1 MKIFL
6 QKNEFL
12 EKIEFSSHFTSSK
25 LSSST
30 SLQGIC
36 LIGEEKKINFY
47 STDLNYYYHSTLV
60 NENNNKFKI
69 IIEPKKIIEFLSL
82 LPEAKIELEIKEKAI
97 VITQGKI
104 KGQFPLFFD
113 QDFPL
118 PPKNKEE
125 RQKIKTS
132 FFKESLPFLLF
143 AVSNDETRPV
153 LTGINFVTDE
163 ENLQLVATD
172 GFRLSLLTVKKELPF
187 SSMIIPAGFLLNAQR
202 FIDKEKEIE
211 FSYLKE
217 EKLLAFFIGDN
228 DIYVRMI
235 EGEYPPF
242 EKVIPTEKKTSVI
255 IDADEFLRSV
265 KLVSVFSKE
274 FSNIIIMEVEKDSVK
289 FIPKVGQGEEDVVY
303 QEAKIEGEVQKIA
316 FNYKYLIDFLN
327 GASKKKVIIELLR
340 SDAPVVFRIEG
351 VNNFFHIIMPV
362 RIQE

>member
-1 MKIFL
+1 MKIL
-6 QKNEFL
+6 LSKNEFL
-12 EKIEFSSHFTSSK
+12 EKIETSSRFTSSK

-30 SLQGIC
+30 SLQGVCI
-36 LIGEEKKINFY
+36 IGEEKKIHFY
-47 STDLNYYYHSTLV
+47 STDLNYFFHTTIK
-60 NENNNKFKI
+60 NEEDIKFKI

-82 LPEAKIELEIKEKAI
+82 LPELKIEIEIREKAI

-104 KGQFPLFFD
+104 KGQFPLFSD
-113 QDFPL
+113 KDFPF

-125 RQKIKTS
+125 KQKIKTS
-132 FFKESLPFLLF
+132 FFKENLPLLF
-143 AVSNDETRPV
+143 FSVSSDETRPV

-172 GFRLSLLTVKKELPF
+172 GFRLSLLTLKKGLPF
-187 SSMIIPAGFLLNAQR
+187 SSMIIPSGFLINAQR
-202 FIDKEKEIE
+202 IISKETEIE

-217 EKLLAFFIGDN
+217 EKLLAFFIGES
-228 DIYVRMI
+228 DIYARMI

-242 EKVIPTEKKTSVI
+242 EKVIPIEKKTTVT
-255 IDADEFLRSV
+255 IDSEEFLRSV

-303 QEAKIEGEVQKIA
+303 QEARIEGEAQKIA

-327 GASKKKVIIELLR
+327 SAPKKKIIIELLR
-340 SDAPVVFRIEG
+340 SDAPAVFKIEG

>member
-1 MKIFL
+1 MKIQL

-12 EKIEFSSHFTSSK
+12 EKIELSSRFTSSK

-30 SLQGIC
+30 SLQGVC
-36 LIGEEKKINFY
+36 LIGEEKNIHFY
-47 STDLNYYYHSTLV
+47 STDLNYYYHSILK

-82 LPEAKIELEIKEKAI
+82 LPEVKIEIEIKEKAI

-104 KGQFPLFFD
+104 KGQFPLFSD
-113 QDFPL
+113 ADFPF
-118 PPKNKEE
+118 PPKNTEE

-132 FFKESLPFLLF
+132 FFKENLPFLFF
-143 AVSNDETRPV
+143 AASTDETRPV
-153 LTGINFVTDE
+153 LTGVNFVTNNED
-163 ENLQLVATD
+163 LQLVATD
-172 GFRLSLLTVKKELPF
+172 GFRLSLLTLKKDLPF
-187 SSMIIPAGFLLNAQR
+187 SSMIIPTGFLINTQR
-202 FIDKEKEIE
+202 LINNEKEIE
-211 FSYLKE
+211 FSYLKN
-217 EKLLAFFIGDN
+217 EKLLAFFIGEN

-242 EKVIPTEKKTSVI
+242 EKVIPIEKKTTVT

-265 KLVSVFSKE
+265 KLVSVFSRE
-274 FSNIIIMEVEKDSVK
+274 FSNIIIMEVEKGSVK

-303 QEAKIEGEVQKIA
+303 QEAKIEGETQKIA

-327 GASKKKVIIELLR
+327 QASKKKVIIELLR
-340 SDAPVVFRIEG
+340 SDAPAVFKIEG

>member
-1 MKIFL
+1 MKILL
-6 QKNEFL
+6 QKNGFL
-12 EKIEFSSHFTSSK
+12 EKIELSSRFTSSK

-30 SLQGIC
+30 SLQGVC
-36 LIGEEKKINFY
+36 LVGEGKNIHFY
-47 STDLNYYYHSTLV
+47 STDLNYYYHSTLK

-82 LPEAKIELEIKEKAI
+82 LPETKIEIEIKEKAI

-104 KGQFPLFFD
+104 KGQFPLFSD
-113 QDFPL
+113 TDFPF
-118 PPKNKEE
+118 PPKKTEE
-125 RQKIKTS
+125 KQKIKTS

-153 LTGINFVTDE
+153 LTGINFVTDD

-172 GFRLSLLTVKKELPF
+172 GFRLSLLTLKKDLPF
-187 SSMIIPAGFLLNAQR
+187 SSMIIPAGFLANTQR
-202 FIDKEKEIE
+202 FISQETEIE
-211 FSYLKE
+211 FSYLKD
-217 EKLLAFFIGDN
+217 EKLLSFFIGNN
-228 DIYVRMI
+228 DIYARMI

-242 EKVIPTEKKTSVI
+242 GKVIPTEKKTTI
-255 IDADEFLRSV
+255 TIDADEFLRSV

-303 QEAKIEGEVQKIA
+303 QDAKIEGETQKIA

-327 GASKKKVIIELLR
+327 HAPKKKIIIELLR
-340 SDAPVVFRIEG
+340 SDTPAVFKIEG
-351 VNNFFHIIMPV
+351 VDNFFHIIMPV

>member
-1 MKIFL
+1 MKIQL
-6 QKNEFL
+6 PKNEFL
-12 EKIEFSSHFTSSK
+12 EKLELSSRFTSSK

-30 SLQGIC
+30 SLQGVC
-36 LIGEEKKINFY
+36 LIGEEKNIHFY
-47 STDLNYYYHSTLV
+47 STDLNYYYHSILR
-60 NENNNKFKI
+60 NNNDSKFKI

-82 LPEAKIELEIKEKAI
+82 LPEVKIEIEIKEKAI

-104 KGQFPLFFD
+104 KGQFPLFSS
-113 QDFPL
+113 QDFPF
-118 PPKNKEE
+118 PPKNTEE

-132 FFKESLPFLLF
+132 FFKENLPFLF
-143 AVSNDETRPV
+143 FTVSNDETRPV
-153 LTGINFVTDE
+153 LTGINFVTNE

-172 GFRLSLLTVKKELPF
+172 GFRLSLLTLKKDLPF
-187 SSMIIPAGFLLNAQR
+187 ASMIIPAGFLINAQK
-202 FIDKEKEIE
+202 FISKETEIE
-211 FSYLKE
+211 FSHIKD

-242 EKVIPTEKKTSVI
+242 EKVIPTEKKTTVT
-255 IDADEFLRSV
+255 IDAEEFLRSV
-265 KLVSVFSKE
+265 KLVSVFSRE

-303 QEAKIEGEVQKIA
+303 QDAHIEGETQKIA
-316 FNYKYLIDFLN
+316 FNYKYLIDFLSHTS
-327 GASKKKVIIELLR
+327 GKRVIVELLR
-340 SDAPVVFRIEG
+340 SDAPAVFKIEG

>member
-1 MKIFL
+1 MKILL

-12 EKIEFSSHFTSSK
+12 EKMELSSRFTSSK

-30 SLQGIC
+30 SLQGVC
-36 LIGEEKKINFY
+36 LIGEEKNIHFY
-47 STDLNYYYHSTLV
+47 STDLNYYYHSILK

-82 LPEAKIELEIKEKAI
+82 LPETKIEIEIKEKAI
-97 VITQGKI
+97 VISQGKI
-104 KGQFPLFFD
+104 KGQFPLFSD
-113 QDFPL
+113 QEFPF
-118 PPKNKEE
+118 PPKKIEE
-125 RQKIKTS
+125 KQKIKTS

-153 LTGINFVTDE
+153 LTGINFVTDDE
-163 ENLQLVATD
+163 SLQLVATD
-172 GFRLSLLTVKKELPF
+172 GFRLSLLTLKKDLPF
-187 SSMIIPAGFLLNAQR
+187 SSMIIPAGFLANTQR
-202 FIDKEKEIE
+202 FINKETEIE
-211 FSYLKE
+211 FSYLKN

-242 EKVIPTEKKTSVI
+242 GKVIPTEKKTTVT

-265 KLVSVFSKE
+265 RLVSVFSKE

-303 QEAKIEGEVQKIA
+303 QEAKIEGETQKIA

-327 GASKKKVIIELLR
+327 QASKKKIIIELLR
-340 SDAPVVFRIEG
+340 SDAPVVFKIEG
-351 VNNFFHIIMPV
+351 VDNFFHIIMPV

>member
-1 MKIFL
+1 MKIQL

-12 EKIEFSSHFTSSK
+12 EKIELSSRFTSSK

-30 SLQGIC
+30 SLQGVC
-36 LIGEEKKINFY
+36 LIGEEKNIHFY
-47 STDLNYYYHSTLV
+47 STDLNYYYHSILK

-82 LPEAKIELEIKEKAI
+82 LPEVKIEIEIKEKAI

-104 KGQFPLFFD
+104 KGQFPLFSD
-113 QDFPL
+113 ADFPF
-118 PPKNKEE
+118 PPKNTEE

-132 FFKESLPFLLF
+132 FFKENLPFLFF
-143 AVSNDETRPV
+143 AASTDETRPV
-153 LTGINFVTDE
+153 LTGVNFVTNNED
-163 ENLQLVATD
+163 LQLVATD
-172 GFRLSLLTVKKELPF
+172 GFRLSLLTLKKDLPF
-187 SSMIIPAGFLLNAQR
+187 SSMIIPTGFLINTQR
-202 FIDKEKEIE
+202 LINNEKEIE
-211 FSYLKE
+211 FSYLKN
-217 EKLLAFFIGDN
+217 EKLLAFFIGEN

-242 EKVIPTEKKTSVI
+242 EKVIPIEKKTTVT

-265 KLVSVFSKE
+265 KLVSVFSRE
-274 FSNIIIMEVEKDSVK
+274 FSNIIIMEVEKGSVK

-303 QEAKIEGEVQKIA
+303 QEAKIEGETQKIA

-327 GASKKKVIIELLR
+327 QASKKKVIIELLR
-340 SDAPVVFRIEG
+340 SDAPAVFKIEG
-351 VNNFFHIIMPV
+351 VDNFFHIIMPV

>member
-1 MKIFL
+1 MKILL

-12 EKIEFSSHFTSSK
+12 EKLEQSSRFTSSK
-25 LSSST
+25 LASST
-30 SLQGIC
+30 SLQGVC
-36 LIGEEKKINFY
+36 LIGEDKKINFY
-47 STDLNYYYHSTLV
+47 STDLNYYYHSTLKIDS
-60 NENNNKFKI
+60 EDKFKI

-82 LPEAKIELEIKEKAI
+82 LPEAKIEIEIKEKAI
-97 VITQGKI
+97 IIAQGKI
-104 KGQFPLFFD
+104 KGQFPLFSS
-113 QDFPL
+113 QDFPF
-118 PPKNKEE
+118 PPKSTEE

-132 FFKESLPFLLF
+132 FFKENLPFLFF

-153 LTGINFVTDE
+153 LTGVNFVTND

-172 GFRLSLLTVKKELPF
+172 GFRLSLLTIKKDLPF
-187 SSMIIPAGFLLNAQR
+187 ASMIIPAGFLINAQR
-202 FIDKEKEIE
+202 FIGKETEIE
-211 FSYLKE
+211 FSYLKN

-242 EKVIPTEKKTSVI
+242 EKVIPTEKKTTVT

-274 FSNIIIMEVEKDSVK
+274 FSNIVIMEEEKDSVK

-303 QEAKIEGEVQKIA
+303 QEAKIDGETQKIA
-316 FNYKYLIDFLN
+316 FNYKYLLDFLSQ
-327 GASKKKVIIELLR
+327 ASKKKIIIELLR
-340 SDAPVVFRIEG
+340 SDAPAVFKIEG